1 MAVQFFYD
9 NQVRRFLLQFTRLI
23 SNFQVQFSTT
33 DEATGNLAL
42 QTIPV
47 YYGDGSRQAALILRN
62 NSENMLNAVP
72 AMSFYISSL
81 QYDRTRVQDPS
92 FVGKLHIRERKYDPA
107 TGMQTDQQG
116 DTYTVERPMPV
127 PYMMTIK
134 LDVWTSNTEQ
144 KLQIFEQL
152 VTLFNPALEI
162 QSTDNYID
170 WTSLSYVMLD
180 DVVWTSRSVPMGADD
195 SIDIMTFTFQ
205 LPIFIAPPAKVT
217 HMNVIQKVIGSVYD
231 SVGQLDKEVFDENKI
246 LIRRTVTFLGYGVLL
261 TGNRAKLVNRAEG
274 VRTNDLTGTEIYD
287 ITQPKDVWRSVIN
300 QYGAIT
306 GGTSQLRLEQENG
319 TELIG
324 TVAYDPTDDTQLL
337 FNVLNDTIPTNTLQ
351 AINAII
357 DPFKNN
363 VIDLLYDNAGDY
375 QVTVGTRYLVLSQ
388 IGNIE
393 STEFAKAWAPN
404 GIPVVASPN
413 DIIQYDGTKWFV
425 DFVAADHSDIE
436 YVTNTNT
443 NIQYKWTGE
452 MWVKSYEGLYR
463 ESTWRLVL

>member
-33 DEATGNLAL
+33 DATTGDLAL
-42 QTIPV
+42 QTVPV
-47 YYGDGSRQAALILRN
+47 YYGDGSRQAGLILRN
-62 NSENMLNAVP
+62 NSENSLNAVP
-72 AMSFYISSL
+72 AMSFYISAL

-92 FVGKLHIRERKYDPA
+92 FVGKMHIRERKYDPA
-107 TGMQTDQQG
+107 TGMQTNQQG

-170 WTSLSYVMLD
+170 WTSLSYVVLD
-180 DVVWTSRSVPMGADD
+180 DVQWSSRTVPVGTEDN
-195 SIDIMTFTFQ
+195 IDIMTFTFQ
-205 LPIFIAPPAKVT
+205 LPIFVAPPAKVT
-217 HMNVIQKVIGSVYD
+217 HMNVIQKVIGSVFD
-231 SVGQLDKEVFDENKI
+231 STGQLDKEIFDENK
-246 LIRRTVTFLGYGVLL
+246 LLVRRTVTLLGYGVLV
-261 TGNRAKLVNRAEG
+261 TGNRAKLVSRAEG
-274 VRTNDLTGTEIYD
+274 VRTNDLDTTDVYD
-287 ITQPKDVWRSVIN
+287 NGSKEMWRKVIN
-300 QYGAIT
+300 QVGQII
-306 GGTSQLRLEQENG
+306 GGTSQLRLEQDNG
-319 TELIG
+319 SELIG
-324 TVAYDPTDDTQLL
+324 TIAYDPTDDSQLL
-337 FNVLNDTIPTNTLQ
+337 FNPLVDTVPANTIA

-363 VIDLLYDNAGDY
+363 VIDLLYDNNGNY
-375 QVTVGTRYLVLSQ
+375 QVSTGTRYLVLNK
-388 IGNIE
+388 IGDVL
-393 STEFAKAWAPN
+393 STDFAKAWAPN
-404 GIPVVASPN
+404 GIPVVANPN

-425 DFVAADHSDIE
+425 SFNSQDNIDIE

-443 NIQYKWTGE
+443 NVQYRWTGE
-452 MWVKSYEGLYR
+452 SWVKSYEGLYR